1 MSINL
6 SAIRDLLLPGLYDLT
21 GQYEMIPTQWS
32 TVFEKRNSKMALER
46 SVAMRYLGLAS
57 IKNEGGATAFDNAGG
72 ERWVFNQ
79 EHNEIGLGYA
89 ITRKSIDDNLYKEQ
103 FNPSNLGLVDSFGQT
118 KEIFGANVLN
128 NAFTYQTQ
136 IGGDGVA
143 LCATNHPVDGGVWA
157 NAPGTPLDLN
167 EASIQS
173 LLMLTRQFV
182 NEANIKIFARG
193 RKVIVPIQL
202 EYVMERLYKTE
213 LRPSTAN
220 NDVNATITSGGIPD
234 GYQVMDFLT
243 SPFSWFIKTDKP
255 GLNYMSRVPFETDMQ
270 VDPIT
275 GNLLVIGYE
284 RYSFGYNDPRAIA
297 GTNPTS

>member
-6 SAIRDLLLPGLYDLT
+6 SSIRDLLLPGLYDLT
-21 GQYEMIPTQWS
+21 GQYEEIPTQWS
-32 TVFEKRNSKMALER
+32 TVFEKRTSKMALER

-57 IKNEGGATAFDNAGG
+57 IKNEGGATSFDNAGG

-89 ITRKSIDDNLYKEQ
+89 ITRKTIDDNLYKEQ
-103 FNPSNLGLVDSFGQT
+103 FNPSNLGLMFSFNQT
-118 KEIFGANVLN
+118 KEIFGAAVLN

-136 IGGDGVA
+136 VGGDNVA
-143 LCATNHPVDGGVWA
+143 LCATNHPVDGGTWA
-157 NAPGTPLDLN
+157 NTAATPLDLN
-167 EASIQS
+167 ESAIQAGLISI
-173 LLMLTRQFV
+173 RQFV
-182 NEANIKIFARG
+182 NEANLKIFARG

-202 EYVMERLYKTE
+202 EYVMERLWKSE
-213 LRPSTAN
+213 LRPNTAN
-220 NDVNATITSGGIPD
+220 NDVNATITAGGIPD

-243 SPFSWFIKTDKP
+243 SAFTWFIKTDKP
-255 GLNYMSRVPFETDMQ
+255 GLNYMGRVPFEVDMQ

-284 RYSFGYNDPRAIA
+284 RYSFNYNDPRCLY
-297 GTNPTS
+297 GNNPTS

>member
-6 SAIRDLLLPGLYDLT
+6 SSIRDLLLPGLYDLT

-79 EHNEIGLGYA
+79 EHNEIGLGYS

-103 FNPSNLGLVDSFGQT
+103 FNPSNLGLVDSFAQT

-143 LCATNHPVDGGVWA
+143 LCATNHPVDGGTWA
-157 NAPGTPLDLN
+157 NLPATPLDLS
-167 EASIQS
+167 ESAIQS
-173 LLMLTRQFV
+173 GLINVRQFV

-202 EYVMERLYKTE
+202 EYVMERLYKSE
-213 LRPSTAN
+213 LRPNTAN

-243 SPFSWFIKTDKP
+243 NAFTWFIKTDKP

-284 RYSFGYNDPRAIA
+284 RYSFGYNDPRCIW
-297 GTNPTS
+297 GSNPTS

>member
-6 SAIRDLLLPGLYDLT
+6 SSIRDLLLPGLYDLT

-32 TVFEKRNSKMALER
+32 TIFEKRNSKMALER

-79 EHNEIGLGYA
+79 EHNEIGLGYS

-103 FNPSNLGLVDSFGQT
+103 FNPSNLGLMDSFGQT

-128 NAFTYQTQ
+128 NAFTYQST

-143 LCATNHPVDGGVWA
+143 LCATNHPVDGGTWA
-157 NAPGTPLDLN
+157 NLPATPLDLN

-173 LLMLTRQFV
+173 QLITIRQFV

-243 SPFSWFIKTDKP
+243 SAFSWFIKTDKP
-255 GLNYMSRVPFETDMQ
+255 GLNYMNRVPFETDMQ

-284 RYSFGYNDPRAIA
+284 RYSFGYNDPRCIA
-297 GTNPTS
+297 GSNPTS

>member
-6 SAIRDLLLPGLYDLT
+6 SSIRDLLLPGLYDLT
-21 GQYEMIPTQWS
+21 GKYEMIPTQWS

-79 EHNEIGLGYA
+79 EHNEIGLGYS

-103 FNPSNLGLVDSFGQT
+103 FNPSNLGLVDSFAQT

-143 LCATNHPVDGGVWA
+143 LCATNHPVDGGTWT
-157 NAPGTPLDLN
+157 NAPSTPLDLG
-167 EASIQS
+167 EAAIQS
-173 LLMLTRQFV
+173 GLIQTRQFV

-202 EYVMERLYKTE
+202 EYVMERLYKSE
-213 LRPSTAN
+213 LRPGTAN

-243 SPFSWFIKTDKP
+243 SAYAWFIKSDKP

-284 RYSFGYNDPRAIA
+284 RYSFGYNDPRCIW

>member
-6 SAIRDLLLPGLYDLT
+6 SSIRDLLLPGLYELT

-79 EHNEIGLGYA
+79 EHNEIGLGYS

-103 FNPSNLGLVDSFGQT
+103 FNPSNLGLMDSFGQT
-118 KEIFGANVLN
+118 KEIFGAGVLN
-128 NAFTYQTQ
+128 GAFTYQSSV
-136 IGGDGVA
+136 GGDGVA
-143 LCATNHPVDGGVWA
+143 LCATNHPVDGGTWA
-157 NAPGTPLDLN
+157 NAPATPLDLN

-173 LLMLTRQFV
+173 QLINIRQFV

-193 RKVIVPIQL
+193 RKVIVPMQL

-243 SPFSWFIKTDKP
+243 SAFAWFIKTDKP

-284 RYSFGYNDPRAIA
+284 RYSFNYNDPRALA

>member
-6 SAIRDLLLPGLYDLT
+6 SSIRDLLLPGLYDLT

-72 ERWVFNQ
+72 ERWVYNQ
-79 EHNEIGLGYA
+79 EHNEIGLGYS

-103 FNPSNLGLVDSFGQT
+103 FNPSNLGLMDSFAQT

-128 NAFTYQTQ
+128 NAFTYQSQ
-136 IGGDGVA
+136 VGGDGQA
-143 LCATNHPVDGGVWA
+143 LCSTAHPVDGGTWA
-157 NAPGTPLDLN
+157 NLPSTPLDLN
-167 EASIQS
+167 EAAIQS
-173 LLMLTRQFV
+173 GLIQVRQFV

-243 SPFSWFIKTDKP
+243 SAFTWFIKTDKP
-255 GLNYMSRVPFETDMQ
+255 GLNYMNRVPFETDMQ

-284 RYSFGYNDPRAIA
+284 RYSFNYNDPRCIW
-297 GTNPTS
+297 GSNPTS

>member
-6 SAIRDLLLPGLYDLT
+6 SGIRDLLLPGLYDLT

-79 EHNEIGLGYA
+79 EHNEIGLGYS

-103 FNPSNLGLVDSFGQT
+103 FNPSNLGLVDSFAQT

-136 IGGDGVA
+136 IGGDSQA
-143 LCATNHPVDGGVWA
+143 LCATAHPVDGGTWA
-157 NAPGTPLDLN
+157 NLPATPLDLS
-167 EASIQS
+167 ESAIQS
-173 LLMLTRQFV
+173 GLINVRQFV

-202 EYVMERLYKTE
+202 EYVMERLYKSE
-213 LRPSTAN
+213 LRPNTAN

-243 SPFSWFIKTDKP
+243 SAFTWFIKTDKP

-284 RYSFGYNDPRAIA
+284 RYSFGYNDPRAIW
-297 GTNPTS
+297 GSNPSS

>member
-6 SAIRDLLLPGLYDLT
+6 SSIRDLLLPGLYDVK

-46 SVAMRYLGLAS
+46 SVSMRYLGLAS
-57 IKNEGGATAFDNAGG
+57 IKSEGGATAFDNAGG

-79 EHNEIGLGYA
+79 EHNEIGLGYS

-103 FNPSNLGLVDSFGQT
+103 FNPSNLGLQTSFAQT

-136 IGGDGVA
+136 IGGDSVA
-143 LCATNHPVDGGVWA
+143 LCATNHPVDGATYA
-157 NAPGTPLDLN
+157 NTPSTATDLS
-167 EASIQS
+167 ESALQAGLIQI
-173 LLMLTRQFV
+173 RQFV
-182 NEANIKIFARG
+182 NEANLKIFARG

-202 EYVMERLYKTE
+202 EYVMERLYKSE
-213 LRPSTAN
+213 LRPNTAN
-220 NDVNATITSGGIPD
+220 NDVNATVTSGGIPD

-243 SPFSWFIKTDKP
+243 SAYTWFIKTDKP
-255 GLNYMSRVPFETDMQ
+255 GLNYMNRVPFEIDMQ

-275 GNLLVIGYE
+275 GNLLVLGYE
-284 RYSFGYNDPRAIA
+284 RYSFGYNDPRCIW
-297 GTNPTS
+297 GSNPTS